1 MNVVRPEIPGLPE
14 TVPARML
21 NEFVYCPRLFHLEWV
36 QSRFATNDDVE
47 EGQYIHRVVDREQ
60 GDLPDKA
67 EAWAGRTARS
77 VWVSSP
83 TLGLTAKMDLVEE
96 SENGTVVPVDYK
108 KGHPDKNGDLWPS
121 DRIQLLVQALLLRES
136 GQRVTRAEA
145 WYAETRRRVAIEI
158 NDSALDEVAQVLR
171 EAWRVAADP
180 VMPPPLVNSPKCP
193 RCALV
198 GICLPDEINALHV
211 PPAERRPLKRLMAPI
226 VEGRPVYVTL
236 QGTTIGVGRERLEV
250 RRDGEVEASYR
261 LLDVSQVC
269 VFGNATVS
277 AQAVRELMRRD
288 IPVLWFSFGGWFSG
302 VAEGLPGKNV
312 DLRMAQYR
320 ASEDQQLAIARRMIS
335 GKIRNSRTMLR
346 RNARGGTGQILE
358 QLKGLAVQALEATAP
373 EQLLGIEGTAA
384 RLYFEAF
391 PAMIGDMVTV
401 DLSGFAVNGRTR
413 RPPKDPL
420 NAVLSFCYSLLV
432 KDLTVA
438 LYGNGFD
445 PYMGVFHRP
454 RFGRPALALDLA
466 EEFRP
471 LVAESVALQVF
482 NNGEVGRRDFRIRAG
497 GCMLESSGRKAV
509 LRAHERRMEHE
520 IIHPQFGYKS
530 SYRRVLDIQTRIL
543 GATLL
548 GELDQYTAM
557 VTR

>member
-1 MNVVRPEIPGLPE
+1 MSIVRPEIPGLPE

-67 EAWAGRTARS
+67 EAWAGRAARS

-96 SENGTVVPVDYK
+96 GKDGTVVPVDYK
-108 KGHPDKNGDLWPS
+108 KGHPDKNGELWPS

-145 WYAETRRRVAIEI
+145 WYAETRRRVAIEVD
-158 NDSALDEVAQVLR
+158 DSELEEVTEVLR
-171 EAWRVAADP
+171 EAWRVAAEP

-198 GICLPDEINALHV
+198 GICMPDEINALHA

-236 QGTTIGVGRERLEV
+236 QGATVGVSRERLEV

-277 AQAVRELMRRD
+277 SQAMRELMRRD
-288 IPVLWFSFGGWFSG
+288 IPVMWFSYGGWFSG
-302 VAEGLPGKNV
+302 MAEGLPGKNV
-312 DLRMAQYR
+312 DLRIAQYR
-320 ASEDQQLAIARRMIS
+320 ASDAQQLAIARRMIS

-346 RNARGGTGQILE
+346 RNARGGTGQVLE
-358 QLKGLAVQALEATAP
+358 QLKGLAAQALEATAP

-384 RLYFEAF
+384 RLYFGAF
-391 PAMIGDMVTV
+391 PVMIGDMVAI
-401 DLSGFAVNGRTR
+401 DLSGFSENGRTR

-445 PYMGVFHRP
+445 PYLGVFHRP

-471 LVAESVALQVF
+471 LVPESVALQVF
-482 NNGEVGRRDFRIRAG
+482 NNGEVGQKDFKIRAG
-497 GCMLESSGRKAV
+497 GCMLEASGRKAV
-509 LRAHERRMEHE
+509 LRAHERRMDHE
-520 IIHPQFGYKS
+520 ITHPQFGYKA

-543 GATLL
+543 GAALL
-548 GELDQYTAM
+548 GEVDHYTAM